1 MNQLVYNTKK
11 CIFAIQTSLKKT
23 VMSIDNEIREQI
35 IEKARIIFAQYGL
48 KKSTMDEIAQAV
60 YKAKSSIYY
69 YFKSKEEIF
78 QAVLEREGDI
88 MKQEL
93 IDSISRETDPRR
105 KIHAY
110 VLTRMQ
116 LFNKLGNFYST
127 FQSEF
132 LDNFTFIEK
141 LRKKYDQNEVLMI
154 SAILSEGIKNGEFEV
169 KDLEMATMSIILALK
184 GFEYPWSIQTDQKK
198 LSQDI
203 DTLLDILFNGI
214 LKR

>member
-1 MNQLVYNTKK
+1 
-11 CIFAIQTSLKKT
+11 
-23 VMSIDNEIREQI
+23 MSIDNEIREQI